1 MLIPQC
7 QCEAVNGQ
15 GCPDASLA
23 EVRRHLAD
31 PSQMQDRARQ
41 RLRTLKRRLAR
52 LQTLGDEYARVE
64 LSHWAEAALEA
75 APQT

>member
-1 MLIPQC
+1 MLIPQR
-7 QCEAVNGQ
+7 QRDAAEGQ
-15 GCPDASLA
+15 GCPDVSLA

-41 RLRTLKRRLAR
+41 RLRTLERRLAR
-52 LQTLGDEYARVE
+52 LQTAGDEYARVS